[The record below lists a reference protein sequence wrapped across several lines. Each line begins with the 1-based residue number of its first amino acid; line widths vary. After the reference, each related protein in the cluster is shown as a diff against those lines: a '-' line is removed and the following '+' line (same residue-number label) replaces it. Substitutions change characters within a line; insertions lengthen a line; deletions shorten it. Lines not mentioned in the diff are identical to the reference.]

1 METEQ
6 NESGFKKA
14 LLLAKEQNDYI
25 KLLFFYPGAFR
36 KTIKSG
42 HVRQIYEDSFDF
54 DERFDGHV
62 TYSYKFLVSVIN
74 PKIEASRP
82 NQAESPNSQINK
94 RGKNGAKL

>member
-6 NESGFKKA
+6 NGSGLKKA
-14 LLLAKEQNDYI
+14 LILAKEDNRFI
-25 KLLFFYPGAFR
+25 RLLFFYPGAIR

-42 HVRQIYEDSFDF
+42 HVREIYDDSFDF
-54 DERFDGHV
+54 DESFDGHV

-94 RGKNGAKL
+94 RGKDGAKL